1 MFHLYDFPYNWWTIY
16 AGGILSACGS
26 GPFQKAL
33 SSDWAD
39 LTDGFQKS
47 ALESRLGI
55 PLIYGVDAVHGHSS
69 VYGATI
75 FPHNIGLG
83 ATRFVLDLWSLGIL
97 HNCHFSVFSKSKTHT
112 RKVRS
117 KKIKNKKEEAKAVSF
132 IAYKFIYSIQIK
144 SSYFIQNQ
152 QQEHSLLLHLIN
164 LKMLEKKKMELI
176 I

>member
-39 LTDGFQKS
+39 LIDGFQKS

-97 HNCHFSVFSKSKTHT
+97 HNCHFSAFSKSKTHT

-117 KKIKNKKEEAKAVSF
+117 KKIKNKK
-132 IAYKFIYSIQIK
+132 
-144 SSYFIQNQ
+144 
-152 QQEHSLLLHLIN
+152 
-164 LKMLEKKKMELI
+164 
-176 I
+176 